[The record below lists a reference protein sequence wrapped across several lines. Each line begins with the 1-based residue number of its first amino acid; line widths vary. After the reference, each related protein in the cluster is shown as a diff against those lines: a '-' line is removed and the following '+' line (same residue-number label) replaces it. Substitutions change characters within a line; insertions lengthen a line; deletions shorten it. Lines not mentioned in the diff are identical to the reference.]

1 MALVAITRLR
11 LRGYR
16 FLPAFGW
23 HSLKAARQAER
34 SPGFLGGALSADP
47 LRVTYWTVTVWESEA
62 AMRAFR
68 ASGDH
73 QRVMHRLAGWCDEAS
88 VAHWE
93 QADASVPLPAEVL
106 RRMISAGRASRLNH
120 PSTDHAAGRIAAD
133 GRPPV
138 RGAPLRPRGGP

>member
-1 MALVAITRLR
+1 MPFVAITRLR

-23 HSLKAARQAER
+23 HSLKSALQAER
-34 SPGFLGGALSADP
+34 ARGFLGGALSADP
-47 LRVTYWTVTVWESEA
+47 FRLTYWTVTVWESEA

-73 QRVMHRLAGWCDEAS
+73 QRVMPRLAEWCDEAS

-93 QADASVPLPAEVL
+93 QEDASVPAADEVL
-106 RRMISAGRASRLNH
+106 RRMVAGGRASRLNH
-120 PSTDHAAGRIAAD
+120 PSPDHAAGRIAAD
-133 GRPPV
+133 GRPPR
-138 RGAPLRPRGGP
+138 RGSRLYPGGS